1 MEQRQEYQE
10 ALNYWLLCINLI
22 SMGTTATATAPPPHT
37 HTTTTITNLINVHH
51 HHCQVNITNQLG
63 ETPLHLAVENA
74 KGSAGDENPTE
85 LVQFLVD
92 R

>member
-1 MEQRQEYQE
+1 
-10 ALNYWLLCINLI
+10 
-22 SMGTTATATAPPPHT
+22 MGNFDHRS
-37 HTTTTITNLINVHH
+37 ILVDSRSIV
-51 HHCQVNITNQLG
+51 HCQVNITNQLG

>member
-1 MEQRQEYQE
+1 
-10 ALNYWLLCINLI
+10 
-22 SMGTTATATAPPPHT
+22 MGARAKTRAKSQTTRMPT
-37 HTTTTITNLINVHH
+37 HHHHHHHHQNLINV

>member
-1 MEQRQEYQE
+1 MEQRQEYQD
-10 ALNYWLLCINLI
+10 ALDYWLLCIK
-22 SMGTTATATAPPPHT
+22 
-37 HTTTTITNLINVHH
+37 LINVHH
-51 HHCQVNITNQLG
+51 GQVNITNQLG

>member
-1 MEQRQEYQE
+1 MEQRQEYQD
-10 ALNYWLLCINLI
+10 ALDYWLLCINLI
-22 SMGTTATATAPPPHT
+22 NT
-37 HTTTTITNLINVHH
+37 HTTTTTTTTTTNLINVHH
-51 HHCQVNITNQLG
+51 GQVNITNQLG

>member
-1 MEQRQEYQE
+1 MEQRQEYQD
-10 ALNYWLLCINLI
+10 ALDYWLLCI
-22 SMGTTATATAPPPHT
+22 
-37 HTTTTITNLINVHH
+37 NLINVHH

-63 ETPLHLAVENA
+63 ETPLHLAVENV
-74 KGSAGDENPTE
+74 KGSAGDENSPE

>member
-1 MEQRQEYQE
+1 MTANIKTNDGKYKKISPSSIG
-10 ALNYWLLCINLI
+10 LLLSLGLI
-22 SMGTTATATAPPPHT
+22 LLLI
-37 HTTTTITNLINVHH
+37 TTTITNLINVHH